1 MPSVLQPP
9 AAPVVTRFAPSPTGE
24 LHLGSAYSALVAW
37 RRARQAGGRFLLRIE
52 DTDIR
57 RCRREYETAILR
69 DLAWLG
75 LDWDGE
81 VRRQSDHFA
90 DYGRELDR
98 LDARGLLYPCFCSRA
113 EIEREIAASASAPH
127 GPAQGPD
134 GPLYPGTCR
143 HLTPAERKQRLAA
156 GREHCVRLDSA
167 RAAAAAGAFDFV
179 DEGRGRLAGQP
190 LLMGDFVIARKD
202 TPTSY
207 HLAVTVDDHLQG
219 VTLVTRGEDI
229 LSSTHIHVLLQRLL
243 GYRTPLY
250 AHHGLLTDAA
260 GRRLAKRDRDLT
272 IHALRERGATP
283 EEVLRLIAERTAGL
297 AGAAAAP

>member
-1 MPSVLQPP
+1 MSSDVR
-9 AAPVVTRFAPSPTGE
+9 PVVTRFAPSPTGL

-37 RRARQAGGRFLLRIE
+37 TRAREAGGRFLLRIE

-69 DLAWLG
+69 DLKWLG

-81 VRRQSDHFA
+81 VRRQSDHFT

-98 LDARGLLYPCFCSRA
+98 LVDRGLVYPCFCSRA

-127 GPAQGPD
+127 AILHGPD

-143 HLTPAERKQRLAA
+143 HLLSAERKRRIAA
-156 GREHCVRLDSA
+156 GREFCMRLDA
-167 RAAAAAGAFDFV
+167 AGAAAAAGPYDFV
-179 DEGRGRLAGQP
+179 DEGRGRIEGQP
-190 LLMGDFVIARKD
+190 LLMGDFVLARKD

-219 VTLVTRGEDI
+219 VTVVTRGEDI
-229 LSSTHIHVLLQRLL
+229 LPSTHVHVLLQRLL
-243 GYRTPLY
+243 GYATPLY
-250 AHHGLLTDAA
+250 AHHRLIMDAA

-272 IHALRERGATP
+272 VQSLRESGVSPA
-283 EEVLRLIAERTAGL
+283 EVRRRAL
-297 AGAAAAP
+297 AAASRQA